1 VIAQDVFHFHA
12 GGDGVF
18 PHGNSGCASE
28 VIFGDR
34 LSAAG
39 VGDLIVRAAG
49 CKVYLF
55 FNVQETADGY
65 NESTPQVKDEP
76 DCLQFGLSFW
86 FFLRSSKIVFT
97 ISSVEVFSGYVFVFS
112 ESISQRPFLSSREKV
127 KLMFCSSHSI
137 PYE

>member
-1 VIAQDVFHFHA
+1 MIAQDVFHFHA

-39 VGDLIVRAAG
+39 VGDLIVHAAG

-65 NESTPQVKDEP
+65 NEGTPQVKGEP
-76 DCLQFGLSFW
+76 SCFEVRFV
-86 FFLRSSKIVFT
+86 FFL
-97 ISSVEVFSGYVFVFS
+97 
-112 ESISQRPFLSSREKV
+112 FLSV
-127 KLMFCSSHSI
+127 L
-137 PYE
+137 